1 VSLRKKTEMCGLDPC
16 KRPSGKLVAHD
27 DAERVLRKPTYV
39 TKEEE
44 EGCGVHVEMRH
55 VAVVASCQEA

>member
-1 VSLRKKTEMCGLDPC
+1 MCGLDPC

-39 TKEEE
+39 TKEDE
-44 EGCGVHVEMRH
+44 EGCGVRVEMRH
-55 VAVVASCQEA
+55 VAVVASCREA